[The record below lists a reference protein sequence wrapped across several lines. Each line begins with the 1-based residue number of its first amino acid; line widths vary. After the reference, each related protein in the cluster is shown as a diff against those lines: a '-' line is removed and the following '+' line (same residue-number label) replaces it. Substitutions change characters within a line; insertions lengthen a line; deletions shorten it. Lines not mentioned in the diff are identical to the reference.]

1 MINVDNGIRPDD
13 SCYHRYTRFKIF
25 TQLTTKW
32 QFNIG
37 ISFQMYSVCSRNFSS
52 TSRDFE
58 NTVLYFSNLSKER
71 VFSRSFTSTVLEN
84 SRINIFNI
92 LYLELGAAR
101 LNMMS
106 ILIWPHASRPRFVRA
121 SQRMRS
127 EHFTNGTRKHIETES
142 NYTYIYIYTRGQ
154 KQITRAK
161 LRV

>member
-1 MINVDNGIRPDD
+1 MIRLQWLDAPAAKAAAVIGCTD
-13 SCYHRYTRFKIF
+13 SYKVKEFC
-25 TQLTTKW
+25 
-32 QFNIG
+32 N
-37 ISFQMYSVCSRNFSS
+37 SVCSRKFSS

-106 ILIWPHASRPRFVRA
+106 I
-121 SQRMRS
+121 
-127 EHFTNGTRKHIETES
+127 
-142 NYTYIYIYTRGQ
+142 
-154 KQITRAK
+154 
-161 LRV
+161 